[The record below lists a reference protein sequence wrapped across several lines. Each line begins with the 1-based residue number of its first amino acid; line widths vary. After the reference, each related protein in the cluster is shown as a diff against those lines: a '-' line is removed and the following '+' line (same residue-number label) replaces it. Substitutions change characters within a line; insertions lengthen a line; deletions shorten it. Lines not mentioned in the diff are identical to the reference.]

1 MCRRGCVS
9 GELPS
14 VSLAPELGEHR
25 FRRSCRSRHHR
36 VLDESN
42 KQSFS
47 TGVGRIAGVTAD
59 QTRERLISAAA
70 TCFADKGYEGTR
82 VSEIAAAA
90 GVSNGALYA
99 HFEGKADLATMFLA
113 DPDHSLLDLLV
124 TIGSGL
130 PRRDHRSTA
139 LVVEALVASRR
150 DADVRRLMRT
160 RLGEQSSW
168 VAGLVREAQ
177 AAGEVDETLSPE
189 AIARLCMVVVLGS
202 ALVPDRPSDEDAW
215 TALVSRVAN
224 AIRPPAP
231 EGTPA

>member
-1 MCRRGCVS
+1 
-9 GELPS
+9 
-14 VSLAPELGEHR
+14 
-25 FRRSCRSRHHR
+25 

-99 HFEGKADLATMFLA
+99 HFEGKADLLVSAIRDRAPHELATMFLA

>member
-1 MCRRGCVS
+1 
-9 GELPS
+9 
-14 VSLAPELGEHR
+14 
-25 FRRSCRSRHHR
+25 